1 MARFWL
7 SVSSRHGQQPGL
19 LHTCADAQHPSHPVD
34 LIDITFDFRSDTP
47 PGLDPDSFS
56 PTLRK
61 YHQLLWSK
69 PLPNGAPFE
78 LDVAIPP
85 YLHHLSELGEF
96 WLTSDSVIPSWSKW
110 MRMAHITG
118 QIPEVR
124 ARGVH
129 PYRLHDRRDD
139 GLAGQQG
146 RWRDDD
152 QRRAWMGLEDR

>member
-7 SVSSRHGQQPGL
+7 SVSSRHGSSRQGCSTP
-19 LHTCADAQHPSHPVD
+19 ARDAQHPFHPVD

-47 PGLDPDSFS
+47 PGLDPDAFS

-85 YLHHLSELGEF
+85 YLHHL
-96 WLTSDSVIPSWSKW
+96 
-110 MRMAHITG
+110 R
-118 QIPEVR
+118 
-124 ARGVH
+124 
-129 PYRLHDRRDD
+129 
-139 GLAGQQG
+139 
-146 RWRDDD
+146 
-152 QRRAWMGLEDR
+152 